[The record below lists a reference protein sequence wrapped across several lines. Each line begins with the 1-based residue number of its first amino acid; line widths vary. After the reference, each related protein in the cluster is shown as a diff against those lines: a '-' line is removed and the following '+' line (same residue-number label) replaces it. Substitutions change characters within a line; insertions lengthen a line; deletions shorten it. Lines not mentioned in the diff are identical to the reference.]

1 MVLYDIVIVVIRRRL
16 EIRMNVSQTTD
27 TREPGHTRRL
37 RTSRRR
43 ARRGSRR
50 GAIGN
55 ELRAWAEVID
65 GLLVAIEETAWAAR
79 GLAEAAEDV
88 ARAGQRDLRAR
99 SVDASRMSEDVA
111 RFAQTGWM
119 LTRMAAGYRLHRL
132 QAAFVSRERAKR
144 MLASLHGTSARR
156 FYETSVRHGGAF
168 LKVGQLLSARGD
180 LLPDVWI
187 RELSVLQDR
196 APTIPFEA
204 VRGVIEGEFGALVSD
219 LFAEFDETPIAAA
232 SIGQVHRAVTKDGL
246 VVAVK
251 VQRPGIGPRVEAD
264 LGLLEA
270 FVHSLDDSLPDA
282 DYDTIIAQIRRA
294 VLAEVDYVMEAQTA
308 TVLADFF
315 SGHPGIV
322 VPRPVANLCS
332 ARVLTTKFAPGEKIT
347 NVLDRLAESA
357 TNGDGTAHAELS
369 RILGL
374 LLEAYLR
381 QVLEAGVFQAD
392 PHPGNLLVTPEG
404 KLVVLDFG
412 CSESLPA
419 DIRGRY
425 LGLLRA
431 FVAGDRAEMA
441 RLFDEIGFRTA
452 SGKADTLEQFA
463 GAFLSEI
470 RQLALSQAVAWPT
483 REELS
488 RRFGGLL
495 SACQDDPVTSI
506 PGEFVMMGRV
516 FGTLGGLFQT
526 YQPRIDFVQHVL
538 PILGAA
544 LI

>member
-1 MVLYDIVIVVIRRRL
+1 MD
-16 EIRMNVSQTTD
+16 VSETTD
-27 TREPGHTRRL
+27 TRESSKSRHTRKR
-37 RTSRRR
+37 RSSRRR
-43 ARRGSRR
+43 ARRGSRY
-50 GAIGN
+50 GAVGS

-65 GLLVAIEETAWAAR
+65 GLLVAVEETAWAAR

-88 ARAGQRDLRAR
+88 ARAGQRDLKAR
-99 SVDASRMSEDVA
+99 SVDASRMSEDVT

-144 MLASLHGTSARR
+144 MLGSLHETSARR

-180 LLPDVWI
+180 LLPEVWI
-187 RELSVLQDR
+187 RELSGLQDR

-204 VRGVIEGEFGALVSD
+204 VRAVIESDFGASVSE

-232 SIGQVHRAVTKDGL
+232 SIGQVHRAVTKDGQ

-264 LGLLEA
+264 LGLLET
-270 FVHSLDDSLPDA
+270 FVQSLDDTLPDA
-282 DYDTIIAQIRRA
+282 DYDTIISQIRRA
-294 VLAEVDYVMEAQTA
+294 VLAEVDYVVEAETA
-308 TVLADFF
+308 TTLADFF
-315 SGHPGIV
+315 AGHPSIV
-322 VPRPVANLCS
+322 VPRPVSNLCS
-332 ARVLTTKFAPGEKIT
+332 AHVLTTEFAPGEKIT
-347 NVLDRLAESA
+347 IVLDRLATSA
-357 TNGDGTAHAELS
+357 ATGDAAAHGELS

-412 CSESLPA
+412 CSESMPG

-431 FVAGDRAEMA
+431 FVVGDRMEMA
-441 RLFDEIGFRTA
+441 RLFGELGFATA
-452 SGKADTLEQFA
+452 SGKTDTLEQFA
-463 GAFLSEI
+463 GAFLTEI
-470 RQLALSQAVAWPT
+470 RQLALSQAVAWPG

-495 SACQDDPVTSI
+495 SACHEDPVVSI

-526 YQPRIDFVQHVL
+526 YQPRIDFMQHVL